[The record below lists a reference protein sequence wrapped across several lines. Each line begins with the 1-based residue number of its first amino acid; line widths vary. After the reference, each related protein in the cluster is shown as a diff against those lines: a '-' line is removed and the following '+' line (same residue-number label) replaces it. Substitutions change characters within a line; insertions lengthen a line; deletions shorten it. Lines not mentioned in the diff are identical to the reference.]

1 MTQVLLTAKNS
12 SITIEGTQTD
22 EGGSSSSYH
31 YVITEGATR
40 SSAFRKSE
48 FDLTPIVEPIVL
60 PTGRNAVVAIGNNVY
75 RKSGAGYDVWF
86 TYKGVKRSTAVLTE
100 KANAKAD
107 SFRVV
112 FEGE

>member
-1 MTQVLLTAKNS
+1 MTNIILKARNSDLEIAAVLESTS
-12 SITIEGTQTD
+12 FE
-22 EGGSSSSYH
+22 YH
-31 YVITEGATR
+31 FATPEGA
-40 SSAFRKSE
+40 SAVSAFRVRD
-48 FDLTPIVEPIVL
+48 FDAVPVVDPIVL
-60 PTGRNAVVAIGNNVY
+60 PTGKNAVVAIGNNVY

-86 TYKGVKRSTAVLTE
+86 TYKGIKRSTAVLTE